1 MPGEEQQYDTYM
13 GDQVYQVIYN
23 YESLF
28 YWDPNAYC
36 LALFIY

>member
-23 YESLF
+23 LILF
-28 YWDPNAYC
+28 NWDPNAYC